1 MMSNQQRMNAIASQ
15 FGEPDKISMFL
26 GREKIY
32 PAKELSDTTVERLEN
47 ALRLPQSEKG
57 TLRVLEESIVSKK
70 AELIYRSSQ
79 GAIDFDPKNIAPQ
92 FQDVSVSQVP
102 QILQVEQNRTVEQP
116 FEKEQKPGERIVLAG
131 QNKDM
136 IPFPINPTQAQ
147 MDEKMQE
154 ILNPSDTLNHG
165 SLEQALFAANARID
179 ALQTQLEDTKKS
191 LQELS
196 KFVCNDNLK
205 SWAEHKAHDIFNTSQ
220 SIAKQAKNK
229 VMQWMQS
236 KTSQV
241 KEVVH
246 EKVNEVKTVAHEK
259 INEAKTLAQDKG
271 NEVKTF
277 AQLKAIEFKEAI
289 REQANNFLA
298 PLDSQKVEQAAKYVV
313 RAYGDGKSY
322 DKAATHSFKLDDKN
336 ELSIARQADG
346 AVIYKQGE
354 LTKAANS
361 HDILK
366 LNALPAIVE
375 QIKTTQMQTSQKQQM
390 EVGS

>member
-47 ALRLPQSEKG
+47 ALRLPQSDTG

-79 GAIDFDPKNIAPQ
+79 GAIDFDPKNIASQ

-102 QILQVEQNRTVEQP
+102 QTLQVEQNRTVEQP

-196 KFVCNDNLK
+196 KVVCSDNLK

-220 SIAKQAKNK
+220 SIANQAKNK
-229 VMQWMQS
+229 V
-236 KTSQV
+236 
-241 KEVVH
+241 
-246 EKVNEVKTVAHEK
+246 
-259 INEAKTLAQDKG
+259 
-271 NEVKTF
+271 
-277 AQLKAIEFKEAI
+277 
-289 REQANNFLA
+289 R
-298 PLDSQKVEQAAKYVV
+298 
-313 RAYGDGKSY
+313 
-322 DKAATHSFKLDDKN
+322 
-336 ELSIARQADG
+336 
-346 AVIYKQGE
+346 
-354 LTKAANS
+354 
-361 HDILK
+361 
-366 LNALPAIVE
+366 
-375 QIKTTQMQTSQKQQM
+375 
-390 EVGS
+390 